1 MSIDY
6 FRPLSQIRKIDY
18 KELQVKFL
26 ADSINAYYGRLEYLE
41 EGLDEVINPLK
52 KNKK

>member
-6 FRPLSQIRKIDY
+6 LKPLSKILKIDY
-18 KELQVKFL
+18 KELQVRFL
-26 ADSINAYYGRLEYLE
+26 ADRINANYGNLEYLE
-41 EGLDEVINPLK
+41 DGLDEVINQIK